1 MPTLEERAQIFKVHL
16 KKIKVSDQFDKETY
30 AKKLAALT
38 PGFSGAD
45 IQNICNEAAI
55 ITARNDLDA
64 VGIRQFELAT
74 ERVIAGVEKAMPKN
88 EQQRRTVAYH
98 EAGHA
103 VAGWF
108 SKHSAPLLKLTIIPR
123 SKGSLGFA
131 QYLPDEV
138 SLHTKDQ
145 LRDMITVALGGRI
158 AEEIFF
164 GKITT
169 GASDDIKKC
178 TQIAQGIV
186 CEFGMVESLGTINY
200 TAEGMQK
207 PFSERT
213 GKMIDNEVLNI
224 INEQYAD
231 CMKLLTE
238 KKDAI
243 E

>member
-1 MPTLEERAQIFKVHL
+1 
-16 KKIKVSDQFDKETY
+16 
-30 AKKLAALT
+30 
-38 PGFSGAD
+38 
-45 IQNICNEAAI
+45 
-55 ITARNDLDA
+55 
-64 VGIRQFELAT
+64 
-74 ERVIAGVEKAMPKN
+74 MPKN

-108 SKHSAPLLKLTIIPR
+108 SKNSAPLLKLTIIPR

-138 SLHTKDQ
+138 SLYTKDQ
-145 LRDMITVALGGRI
+145 LCDMITVALGGRI

-186 CEFGMVESLGTINY
+186 TQYGMVESLGTINY
-200 TAEGMQK
+200 AAEEGYVK
-207 PFSERT
+207 SFSEKT
-213 GKMIDNEVLNI
+213 GALIDEEVLKI
-224 INEQYAD
+224 INEQYET
-231 CMKLLTE
+231 CMNLLTE

-243 E
+243 EKLAEVLLEKETISLPDIVDTLGPRPFPAKK